1 MHGKRI
7 EKNLSRKYDSCSQK
21 QYYPYFWGEIP
32 RNMNSIEL
40 NSKLNERVKE
50 LSCLYALSELF
61 SEQDQG
67 FEHVFEQ
74 AIKVIPTGWQLP
86 QKLNVYL
93 NVDQFEVGQQPAK
106 NEGQQALICIEGKD
120 RGVLKV
126 WYPNDAVKKIGYLK
140 EEQALLNQIARQIGT
155 FYLRI
160 EQKEKEKLVQERMK
174 NEDRLNILAELTAG
188 VAHEL
193 NTPLGN
199 ILGYA
204 ELLKKAV
211 TNKAHQKDLDK
222 IIKSALNAREIVK
235 KLMYFSCEMPTQF
248 NYVDIEEI
256 IKSSIDLLKLRL
268 QEKNIRVKYQREAI
282 LNQAPNMLRK
292 VRGDEL
298 QLSQVFINLIMN
310 AANASPKGSTIYI
323 SSRTTAET
331 LNISI
336 IDQGEGIRQHDLQR
350 IFQPF
355 FTTRKGGTGL
365 GLPVVHG
372 IIQNH
377 GGKIKVESEWTKGSV
392 FTIELPIA

>member
-1 MHGKRI
+1 MH
-7 EKNLSRKYDSCSQK
+7 KYYS
-21 QYYPYFWGEIP
+21 YFWGEIT
-32 RNMNSIEL
+32 RNYMNSTEL

-61 SEQDQG
+61 SDQDQG
-67 FEHVFEQ
+67 FEHVFAQ
-74 AIKVIPTGWQLP
+74 AIKVIPTGWQTP
-86 QKLNVYL
+86 QKLNVHL
-93 NVDQFEVGQQPAK
+93 HVDQFEVGQQPAEK
-106 NEGQQALICIEGKD
+106 EGQRAIIYIEGEE
-120 RGVLKV
+120 RGVLNV
-126 WYPNDAVKKIGYLK
+126 WYPNDLAKKYGYLT

-204 ELLKKAV
+204 ELLKKSV

-268 QEKNIRVKYQREAI
+268 KEKNIRVIYQREAV
-282 LNQAPNMLRK
+282 LNQVPNALRK

-310 AANASPKGSTIYI
+310 AANASPKGSAIYVRLSITDKKLHI
-323 SSRTTAET
+323 SVM
-331 LNISI
+331 
-336 IDQGEGIRQHDLQR
+336 DQGEGIRQNNLQR

-377 GGKIKVESEWTKGSV
+377 GGKIEVESELTKGSV